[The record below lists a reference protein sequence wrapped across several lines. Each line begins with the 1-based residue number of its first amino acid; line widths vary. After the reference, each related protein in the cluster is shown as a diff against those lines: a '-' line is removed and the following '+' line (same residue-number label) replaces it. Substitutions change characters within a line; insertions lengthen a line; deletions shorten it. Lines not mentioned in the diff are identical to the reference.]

1 MYAALYLHIKD
12 NMLLQNYKSLTTNSV
27 GKENRQNSN
36 TLVVGEKN
44 GKILTMGTLAIFIM
58 PIHIKKWLFCKFIC
72 IKKALFARQD
82 LKLSCS
88 SLKIY
93 HYYI

>member
-12 NMLLQNYKSLTTNSV
+12 NMLLQNYKSLATNSV

-58 PIHIKKWLFCKFIC
+58 PIHIKNGFF
-72 IKKALFARQD
+72 ANLFALRMHCLQGR
-82 LKLSCS
+82 
-88 SLKIY
+88 I
-93 HYYI
+93 